1 MPYINS
7 KISTKITKDQETQL
21 KTQLG
26 QAISIIPGKRERWL
40 MVGFEDEYS
49 LYFGGDN
56 SQPTAF
62 IEVSVFGGENPK
74 AFSALTAKLCEIYNS
89 VLGISP
95 DRIYVK
101 YEAVASWGWNGGNF

>member
-7 KISTKITKDQETQL
+7 KISTKITKEQETQL

-26 QAISIIPGKRERWL
+26 QAIAIIPGKSERWL
-40 MVGFEDEYS
+40 MVGFQDEFP

-56 SQPTAF
+56 SAPSAF
-62 IEVSVFGGENPK
+62 IEVSVLGEEDGN
-74 AFSALTAKLCEIYNS
+74 AFSELTARLCEIYNS

-95 DRIYVK
+95 DRIYIK
-101 YEAVASWGWNGGNF
+101 YEGVTYWGWNGGNF

>member
-7 KISTKITKDQETQL
+7 KISTKITKDQETHL

-26 QAISIIPGKRERWL
+26 QAISIIPGKSERWL

-49 LYFGGDN
+49 LYFAGDN
-56 SQPTAF
+56 SRPSAF
-62 IEVSVFGGENPK
+62 IEVSVFGSENPK
-74 AFSALTAKLCEIYNS
+74 AFSELTAKLCEIYNS

-101 YEAVASWGWNGGNF
+101 YEAVSNWGWNGGNF